1 MVPVFRFAPSPNGH
15 LHLGHA
21 LSALIN
27 FESARKTGGR
37 FLLRIE
43 DIDQSRARVH
53 LIEQILDDLAWL
65 GLKWET
71 PVLKQSTRFDRYI
84 AATTDLSELNL
95 TYKAA
100 KTRKQISRFVS
111 EYEDKNN
118 QLWPRDPDGAPFYP
132 RYENEPDT
140 ASFSIRLDMARALKN
155 TPALGWYETGSG
167 PDNQS
172 GEIVALPHLWS
183 DVVIGRKDCPTSY
196 HLSVVLDDAMQGI
209 THIVRGADLFW
220 STSVHRLLQHLLKL
234 PEPVYHHHRLITDT
248 NGHKLSKSLLS
259 KSILDLRNEGCSP
272 DDIRDMC
279 GFCDH
284 DLVPI
289 SQRPAQTAK
298 N

>member
-1 MVPVFRFAPSPNGH
+1 M
-15 LHLGHA
+15 
-21 LSALIN
+21 
-27 FESARKTGGR
+27 
-37 FLLRIE
+37 
-43 DIDQSRARVH
+43 
-53 LIEQILDDLAWL
+53 
-65 GLKWET
+65 
-71 PVLKQSTRFDRYI
+71 
-84 AATTDLSELNL
+84 
-95 TYKAA
+95 
-100 KTRKQISRFVS
+100 
-111 EYEDKNN
+111 
-118 QLWPRDPDGAPFYP
+118 
-132 RYENEPDT
+132 
-140 ASFSIRLDMARALKN
+140 
-155 TPALGWYETGSG
+155 
-167 PDNQS
+167 
-172 GEIVALPHLWS
+172 
-183 DVVIGRKDCPTSY
+183 
-196 HLSVVLDDAMQGI
+196 SVVLDDAMQGI